1 MENTQIETPK
11 MYLFYSLTKRPKIT
25 MKPLKT
31 NKDGD
36 ILQEGKTIIFE
47 DKFFQ
52 TADLKVAEF
61 IRSLKNFNADYFEVD
76 AISKLPVGTG
86 YQGNQVGV
94 AKMETPE
101 SKRENELSELKSQ
114 IADLTK
120 MITNLAPKKAEG
132 EVKILD
138 KRSKEYKA
146 TIKEKADAIEGVEK

>member
-1 MENTQIETPK
+1 MQ
-11 MYLFYSLTKRPKIT
+11 
-25 MKPLKT
+25 PLKT

-61 IRSLKNFNADYFEVD
+61 IRKLKNFNSDYFEVD
-76 AISKLPVGTG
+76 AISKLPVGAG
-86 YQGNQVGV
+86 YQGNQVSV

-101 SKRENELSELKSQ
+101 SRRENELSDLKFQ
-114 IADLTK
+114 IAELTK

-132 EVKILD
+132 GVKTLD
-138 KRSKEYKA
+138 KRSKEYKEQ
-146 TIKEKADAIEGVEK
+146 IKEQEKANATEGTEEKA